1 MHCATNPKDTDAFVF
16 SMYNNLKTASVVPV
30 NNFRASGVMTPAMD
44 EGMKK
49 KRKTKK

>member
-16 SMYNNLKTASVVPV
+16 SMYNNLKKAGVVPV
-30 NNFRASGVMTPAMD
+30 SSFRAGGVVTPSRE